1 MCVEMLDVCYL
12 LVVVARG
19 LGDAHGVREDARQ
32 ALLVVVVLGVVILG

>member
-1 MCVEMLDVCYL
+1 MLLV
-12 LVVVARG
+12 VVVARG